1 MKKISLAS
9 SILIG
14 AITVS
19 SLSAPLNTYASEK
32 NVSKDTSTTELNQND
47 SEFKQV
53 KEVKYLSNQQLFD
66 ELENQGY
73 ELTDIFT
80 EEEIQMYQSQDM
92 MRAGQTTLNIHND
105 GSATL
110 YLSSAYTKTIA
121 ALGSGAATA
130 IGGVIGLLG
139 GGIGTI
145 AGGSFGSF
153 LGTIAT
159 SNIDTSK
166 GIYINFGRSGNQTS
180 GFVLAPSSWGYQ

>member
-1 MKKISLAS
+1 MKKTSLAS

-14 AITVS
+14 AITLG
-19 SLSAPLNTYASEK
+19 SLSAPLNTYAAEK
-32 NVSKDTSTTELNQND
+32 NVSTTETNIQ
-47 SEFKQV
+47 
-53 KEVKYLSNQQLFD
+53 EVRSYSNQQLFD

-80 EEEIQMYQSQDM
+80 EEEIQMYKSQDM
-92 MRAGQTTLNIHND
+92 TRAGQTTLNIHND

-139 GGIGTI
+139 GVVGTI

-159 SNIDTSK
+159 SNVDTSK
-166 GIYINFGRSGNQTS
+166 GIYINFGRSGDQTS
-180 GFVLAPSSWGYQ
+180 GYVLAPSSWGYQ